1 MESGHDV
8 NSGLMTR
15 SPVLRDHIASGLLDV
30 AAVVLA
36 ERGTQASMSDI
47 AEAAGV
53 SRATLYRYFPN
64 REALLGGLKDA
75 AMADLSARLGDA
87 RLDAVPAGE
96 AIARLTRALVA
107 AASKYRALEGFG
119 KTAAEEAEAQA
130 AFAAP
135 VLALFERGARE
146 GAFRPDLPARTLSEL
161 YLGLLEG
168 VIRRT
173 LDGRLG
179 AEEASAA
186 ITSVFLDGA
195 GPGQQ
200 VPGQAPP
207 ARAR

>member
-1 MESGHDV
+1 
-8 NSGLMTR
+8 MTR

-36 ERGTQASMSDI
+36 ERGTQTSMSDI

-75 AMADLSARLGDA
+75 AMAEFAARLADA
-87 RLDAVPAGE
+87 RLDAVPAGK

-107 AASKYRALEGFG
+107 AASKYRALELFG
-119 KTAAEEAEAQA
+119 KTPAEEAEAQA

-135 VLALFERGARE
+135 VHALFERGASE
-146 GAFRPDLPARTLSEL
+146 GAFRADLPARTLSEL

-186 ITSVFLDGA
+186 ITSVFLAGA
-195 GPGQQ
+195 APGEHA
-200 VPGQAPP
+200 PGQAPS
-207 ARAR
+207 ARTR